1 MDSLLSQVNERL
13 DDNAISQLSRQL
25 GVDQNT
31 TRQAVPAALTAL
43 LGGLSQNAANP
54 AGAEQLAG
62 ALSRDHDGGILD
74 DLAGFLGNSQNPL
87 QAQGAGI
94 LGHIFGN
101 RQPNVASR
109 VGQASGLNSGQAMK
123 LLMLLA
129 PLVLGALG
137 RAKRQKGLDPGGISD
152 VLGNE
157 RRRVEQANPQ
167 SGGLLNVLLDRD
179 GDGSIMDDLAGMAG
193 GYLGNRR

>member
-1 MDSLLSQVNERL
+1 MDDSVLNLVNRQL
-13 DDNAISQLSRQL
+13 DDNAISQISRQL
-25 GVDQNT
+25 GADPGT

-54 AGAEQLAG
+54 AGAQQLAG

-74 DLAGFLGNSQNPL
+74 DLAGFLGGASGGQG
-87 QAQGAGI
+87 AGAGI

-109 VGQASGLNSGQAMK
+109 VGQASGLDSSQAMK

-137 RAKRQKGLDPGGISD
+137 KAQRQKGLDSGGISD
-152 VLGNE
+152 ILGQE
-157 RRRVEQANPQ
+157 RRRVEQNQPQ

-179 GDGSIMDDLAGMAG
+179 GDGSIMDDIAGMAG
-193 GYLGNRR
+193 GFFGNKR

>member
-1 MDSLLSQVNERL
+1 MDDSVLNLVNQRL

-25 GVDQNT
+25 GVDPAT

-43 LGGLSQNAANP
+43 VGGLSKNASNP
-54 AGAEQLAG
+54 AGAQQLAG
-62 ALSRDHDGGILD
+62 ALSRDHDGSILD
-74 DLAGFLGNSQNPL
+74 DLAGFLGGAGGGQ
-87 QAQGAGI
+87 QGAGI
-94 LGHIFGN
+94 LGHIFGS

-109 VGQASGLNSGQAMK
+109 VGQASGLDSAQAMK

-137 RAKRQKGLDPGGISD
+137 RSQRQKGLDSGGISD
-152 VLGNE
+152 VLGHE

-167 SGGLLNVLLDRD
+167 SGGLLNSILDRD
-179 GDGSIMDDLAGMAG
+179 GDGSIMDDIAGMAG
-193 GYLGNRR
+193 GFLGNRR

>member
-1 MDSLLSQVNERL
+1 MTSLIDQVTRQL

-25 GVDQNT
+25 GVDPST

-43 LGGLSQNAANP
+43 LGGLSQNAASP
-54 AGAEQLAG
+54 AGAQQLAG

-74 DLAGFLGNSQNPL
+74 DLAGFFGDSGNPL
-87 QAQGAGI
+87 QAQAGGI

-109 VGQASGLNSGQAMK
+109 VGQATGLDSGKAMQ
-123 LLMLLA
+123 LLMMLA

-137 RAKRQKGLDPGGISD
+137 RAQRQKQLDPGAISD
-152 VLGNE
+152 ILGTE
-157 RRRVEQANPQ
+157 RRRAEQAQP
-167 SGGLLNVLLDRD
+167 GDKGLLDVLLDRD
-179 GDGSIMDDLAGMAG
+179 GDGSILDDIAGMAG
-193 GYLGNRR
+193 GYFGNKR